1 MKEIEL
7 EQAMEDFSLLC
18 DQCKAYLSHS
28 PLKKS
33 ELDYAKTA
41 NRFSPTTETAQEIK
55 TEAKS
60 LKDCSF
66 EELQCRVKGCTLC
79 KLQSNRHNT
88 VFGEGVMHPLLM
100 VVGEGPGADE
110 DATGRPFVGRG
121 GQYLDKWLASIGL
134 SRESNV
140 YIANIIK
147 CRPPENRTPEV
158 DEVTSCIGYVKRQ
171 IELIQPKVILLSGA
185 TAAHALLE
193 NPNGVGRLRGQF
205 YQVQGIPALV
215 TYHPAGVLRNPDL
228 RRPVWDDMKRIASF
242 LNLSLPGRS

>member
-18 DQCKAYLSHS
+18 DQCKAYISHS

-33 ELDYAKTA
+33 ELDYARTA
-41 NRFSPTTETAQEIK
+41 SKSSHTAEGAPEVSTEGR
-55 TEAKS
+55 
-60 LKDCSF
+60 LPKDCSF
-66 EELQCRVKGCTLC
+66 EELQCMVKGCTKC
-79 KLQSNRHNT
+79 KLQATRHNT
-88 VFGEGVMHPLLM
+88 VFGEGVMHPLVM
-100 VVGEGPGADE
+100 VIGEGPGADE

-134 SRESNV
+134 SREHNV

-158 DEVTSCIGYVKRQ
+158 DEILSCIEYVKRQ
-171 IELIQPKVILLSGA
+171 IELIQPRMILLSGA
-185 TAAHALLE
+185 TASHALLE

-205 YQVQGIPALV
+205 YQVKGIPALV
-215 TYHPAGVLRNPDL
+215 TYHPAGVLRNPNL
-228 RRPVWDDMKRIASF
+228 RRPVWEDMKHIASF
-242 LNLSLPGRS
+242 LNLSIPGRS